1 MQTRGSASIG
11 GLDIS
16 DYQTITNADTLFAR
30 VSFLYLRAVG
40 SSGTVDPNFVSTVAL
55 AKQHGALTGAYY
67 FAHPSKALGAGGE
80 AEVDAQV
87 QQFVDTLQSAYGTGK
102 YGDLIPMLDVEAW
115 GTVTPQY
122 PMYYGLTG
130 DQLIDWVKRFRD
142 GFFTATNRRLG
153 FYTNR
158 DFISTGTDKMMVS
171 NTKLTEINN
180 MPLWLAEYDQYYP
193 GNVPDTGAP
202 ATLGGWSTYVA
213 WQYSVIADADT
224 FGISSDKNEVDHDR
238 TDSLDRLMPPPQ
250 PPAIFA
256 TQIADNTLEVGL
268 IRPSII
274 DYLGASVYINNVWKA
289 WIPKTSTTDK
299 VNIDITSYARTTPLN
314 YSVVVEDSFSD
325 FGYSPVQ
332 QVTITDTVTE
342 MDVSNLPTAAKGTTI
357 KKSTGTAY
365 AGLTSIGGLELS
377 SDTIDTTTL
386 DATSGYRTFIS
397 SFKDAGEVSLSGF
410 FDYTSHNTILTDF
423 AANTVNA
430 YVITFPNGGTWTF
443 NGVVTGFKTDFGLE
457 DLISFEGTIK
467 VSGAPTLTAPT
478 P

>member
-40 SSGTVDPNFVSTVAL
+40 SAGTVDTKFVSTVAL
-55 AKQHGALTGAYY
+55 AKQYGVPTGAYY

-115 GTVTPQY
+115 GSVTPQY

-142 GFFTATNRRLG
+142 GFYTATKRRLG

-180 MPLWLAEYDQYYP
+180 MPLWLAEYDQWYP

-202 ATLGGWSTYVA
+202 ANLGGWTTYVA

-224 FGISSDKNEVDHDR
+224 YGISSDKNEVDHDR
-238 TDSLDRLMPPPQ
+238 TDSLDRLKPPP
-250 PPAIFA
+250 PPAAIFA
-256 TQIADNTLEVGL
+256 EQIADNTLQVGL
-268 IRPSII
+268 IRPNIT
-274 DYLGASVYINNVWKA
+274 DYLGASVYLNNVWKA
-289 WIPKTSTTDK
+289 WIPKTSTSDK
-299 VNIDITSYARTTPLN
+299 VNLDITSYARNVDLN
-314 YSVVVEDSFSD
+314 YSVVIEDTFSD
-325 FGYSPVQ
+325 FGNSPVQ
-332 QVTITDTVTE
+332 TITLATTVAE
-342 MDVSNLPTAAKGTTI
+342 MDVNKLSIAAKGTTI
-357 KKSTGTAY
+357 KKATGTAY
-365 AGLTSIGGLELS
+365 AGLTSIGGLDLK

-423 AANTVNA
+423 SANTVNA
-430 YVITFPNGGTWTF
+430 YTITFPNGATWAF
-443 NGVVTGFKTDFGLE
+443 NGVVTGFTTGFNLE
-457 DLISFEGTIK
+457 DLVSFDATIK